1 MRRFPTIA
9 QPFTHHQLRVFM
21 IHHSSTRLRQALSS
35 WLLLAGG
42 LACLPAIAAEDA
54 AKMALGKKLFTTAT
68 PACALCHTLKDA
80 GAEGAVG
87 PVLDELKPD
96 ANRVSKAL
104 RDGLGAMPSFKAS
117 LSEAEIAALAYYV
130 ARASGAEK

>member
-1 MRRFPTIA
+1 
-9 QPFTHHQLRVFM
+9 M

-35 WLLLAGG
+35 WLLLAAG

-104 RDGLGAMPSFKAS
+104 RDGLGAMPSVKAS

>member
-1 MRRFPTIA
+1 
-9 QPFTHHQLRVFM
+9 
-21 IHHSSTRLRQALSS
+21 
-35 WLLLAGG
+35 
-42 LACLPAIAAEDA
+42 
-54 AKMALGKKLFTTAT
+54 MALGKKLFTTAT
-68 PACALCHTLKDA
+68 PACAICHTLKDA

-87 PVLDELKPD
+87 PILDELKPD

>member
-1 MRRFPTIA
+1 MSYFSYVHP
-9 QPFTHHQLRVFM
+9 
-21 IHHSSTRLRQALSS
+21 SS
-35 WLLLAGG
+35 WLPRLLLAAS
-42 LACLPAIAAEDA
+42 LAASGVFVVSNAFAADDA
-54 AKMALGKKLFTTAT
+54 GKMARGKTLFTTAT

-104 RDGLGAMPSFKAS
+104 RDGLGAMPSFKAT
-117 LSEAEIAALAYYV
+117 LSEADIAALAYYV
-130 ARASGAEK
+130 ARATGAEK